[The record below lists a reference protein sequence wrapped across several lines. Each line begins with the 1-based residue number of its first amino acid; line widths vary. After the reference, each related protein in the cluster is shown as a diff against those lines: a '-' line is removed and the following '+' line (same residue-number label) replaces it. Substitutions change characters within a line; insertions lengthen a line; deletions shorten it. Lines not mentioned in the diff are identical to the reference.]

1 MILVTSASGHVGT
14 SIVRALV
21 NADQPVRAFVHS
33 ERGLK
38 LKDLGVQDVVIGDLL
53 EPSQLRSAFE
63 GVTKVFHIGPPEHP
77 RELAIGQAMIDLAQE
92 HGVEQFVFFSV
103 LHPFISALRHHWNKL
118 LVQEYLIDSGVPY
131 TILQPTMFMRSPQG
145 VVERGVMAAPYAPD
159 QPMSVVDL
167 EDVAEVAVK
176 VLSEDGHLRA
186 IYDLVGDRPL
196 SNRDM
201 ADIISRVAGKPIK
214 VQQLPV
220 DVVMQGT
227 PRDNPID
234 VCGADSLER
243 MFVYYTRHGLTGS
256 PNVLGFVLGR
266 PPTSYEA
273 FVRRSLSG

>member
-33 ERGLK
+33 ERGLE
-38 LKDLGVQDVVIGDLL
+38 LRGLGVQDVVIGDFL
-53 EPSQLRSAFE
+53 EPAQLRPAFK

-92 HGVEQFVFFSV
+92 HGIQQFVYFSV
-103 LHPFISALRHHWNKL
+103 LHPFISALRHHRNKL

-131 TILQPTMFMRSPQG
+131 TILQPTMFMQSPQG
-145 VVERGVMAAPYAPD
+145 VVEKGVLAVPYAPD

-176 VLSEDGHLRA
+176 VLSGDGDLRA
-186 IYDLVGDRPL
+186 VYDLVGDQPL
-196 SNRDM
+196 STRDM
-201 ADIISRVAGKPIK
+201 ADTISKVAGKPIE
-214 VQQLPV
+214 VQQTPV
-220 DVVMQGT
+220 DAVMKQM
-227 PRDNPID
+227 PRDNPTEAY
-234 VCGADSLER
+234 GADSLER
-243 MFVYYTRHGLTGS
+243 MFIYYARHGLTGS

-266 PPTSYEA
+266 QPTTFEA
-273 FVRRSLSG
+273 FVRRNLGS